1 MTVEEIKDEIRT
13 LSRGEKIDIYNWLDR
28 GVVAQFKDRG

>member
-13 LSRGEKIDIYNWLDR
+13 LSRARKSKSADGSMMEWWMSSVQ
-28 GVVAQFKDRG
+28 G